1 MASRNLARDES
12 GEHHDAQVRLEDAR
26 ESRDATGD
34 EQRRQGG
41 WAGTTSRNQ
50 PRCGPP
56 TGRCQVREA
65 SRKWIERDY

>member
-12 GEHHDAQVRLEDAR
+12 REHRDAQVRLEDAR

-34 EQRRQGG
+34 EREAARRL
-41 WAGTTSRNQ
+41 
-50 PRCGPP
+50 
-56 TGRCQVREA
+56 GRDDFEESVALRAPDEQVSAREA